1 MLYDLQQERHMMLVK
16 LFTSKLRAE
25 ILALFFSRPEEALYL
40 GEIVKLTG
48 EDRGN
53 ISRELRNLETIGLL
67 ISRKEGN
74 LKYYSSNK
82 DFLLYDELKSII
94 LKTRGAVGALKETLS
109 RAKKIEYAFIYGSI
123 ASGTETAKSDIDLM
137 VIGKISLMRGP
148 EKALGREINPS
159 LYSVKEYK
167 GRMKKKD
174 PFIVQIMNEPRMM
187 LIGDDDG
194 LHGIAG

>member
-1 MLYDLQQERHMMLVK
+1 

-137 VIGKISLMRGP
+137 VIGEISLEGLLRLIRGP

-194 LHGIAG
+194 LQGIAG

>member
-1 MLYDLQQERHMMLVK
+1 MLIK
-16 LFTSKLRAE
+16 LFTSKLRVE
-25 ILALFFSRPEEALYL
+25 ILALFFSRAEEALYL

-53 ISRELRNLETIGLL
+53 ISRELRNLENMGLL

-82 DFLLYDELKSII
+82 DFLLYGELRSII

-109 RAKKIEYAFIYGSI
+109 RTKNIDYAFIYGSI

-137 VIGKISLMRGP
+137 VIGEISLESLLRLVRGS
-148 EKALGREINPS
+148 EKTLGREINPS
-159 LYSVKEYK
+159 LYGAKEYK
-167 GRMKKKD
+167 RRMKKKD
-174 PFIVQIMNEPRMM
+174 PFIVQVMNEPRIM
-187 LIGDDDG
+187 LIGENDG
-194 LHGIAG
+194 LQGITG

>member
-1 MLYDLQQERHMMLVK
+1 MLVK

-25 ILALFFSRPEEALYL
+25 ILSLFFSRSEESLYL

-53 ISRELRNLETIGLL
+53 ISRELRNLESIGLL

-74 LKYYSSNK
+74 LKYYSSNR
-82 DFLLYDELKSII
+82 DFLLYDELRSII
-94 LKTRGAVGALKETLS
+94 LKTRGAVCTLKETLS
-109 RAKKIEYAFIYGSI
+109 KAKKIDYAFIYGSI

-137 VIGKISLMRGP
+137 VIGEIPVESLLRLMRGP

-167 GRMKKKD
+167 SRMKKKD
-174 PFIVQIMNEPRMM
+174 PFIVRVMHEPRIM

-194 LHGIAG
+194 LTDCCRR